1 MENLILTRNF
11 STNDRMLCYNRL
23 EEHFF
28 MDIFYTISKKV
39 LKLTRGN
46 TYYQLFVTDKSFI
59 YVVPI

>member
-28 MDIFYTISKKV
+28 IDTFYAISKKE
-39 LKLTRGN
+39 LKSIRGN
-46 TYYQLFVTDKSFI
+46 TYCQLFVTDKGFI
-59 YVVPI
+59 YIVHI